1 MCECEDWSYIWWEEL
16 GLRVFEEKMRRK
28 IFALTRDEV
37 TGDWRRIHNEKLHDM
52 YFSPDIMSIFSRRMR
67 WAGYVA
73 RMGDRRGAYIVLVER
88 PEEQISLGRGK
99 RRLEDNTKVKIKGG
113 RRGVDWIELAQ
124 DRNR

>member
-1 MCECEDWSYIWWEEL
+1 
-16 GLRVFEEKMRRK
+16 MRRK

-37 TGDWRRIHNEKLHDM
+37 TGDWRRTHNEKLHDM